1 MWRKAKFQIQ
11 IQIYGSKVSCVAVL
25 FQIDPKKDSE
35 EQDPSAERTVTIK
48 GSQEAQW
55 RASYYIWEKLRQEG
69 FAGNEEPRLRTLIKV
84 PKHMVGR
91 VIGKGGKNVSVFN
104 IVKKNIKTQKNNNNN
119 SHLVNGMIIVHQGP
133 QTHGRQSH
141 RQGRQECKYFVTN
154 NILKN
159 LKMLI
164 IRWSDLL
171 YTTHML
177 EWLYRKGRQER
188 KNFAANI
195 STWKKNIKTQKK
207 RKKKERIIPL
217 SK

>member
-1 MWRKAKFQIQ
+1 MRRKAKFQIQ
-11 IQIYGSKVSCVAVL
+11 IQISGSNVSCVAVL

-91 VIGKGGKNVSVFN
+91 VIGKGGKNVSIFN
-104 IVKKNIKTQKNNNNN
+104 IVKKTKKKIFKLKKNKKK

-133 QTHGRQSH
+133 QTHD
-141 RQGRQECKYFVTN
+141 RQGRQERECFVTN
-154 NILKN
+154 SMVKK

-164 IRWSDLL
+164 LT
-171 YTTHML
+171 Y
-177 EWLYRKGRQER
+177 
-188 KNFAANI
+188 
-195 STWKKNIKTQKK
+195 
-207 RKKKERIIPL
+207 
-217 SK
+217 